1 MFSKLGVDT
10 WLNKLGVEI
19 RLNKLG
25 DDTRL
30 SKFCVETKPLKEA
43 LDRYLELPRPMTVEM
58 S

>member
-10 WLNKLGVEI
+10 K
-19 RLNKLG
+19 LNKLG
-25 DDTRL
+25 DETRL